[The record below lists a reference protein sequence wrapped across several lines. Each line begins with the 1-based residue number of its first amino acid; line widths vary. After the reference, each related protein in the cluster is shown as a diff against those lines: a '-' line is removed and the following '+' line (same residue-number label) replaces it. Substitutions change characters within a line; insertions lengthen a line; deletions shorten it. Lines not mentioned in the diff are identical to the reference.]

1 MGRFV
6 QSTLKE
12 DSMSKIIIR
21 RYKLQDIVT
30 IVELIDRFL
39 LESRGKNNES
49 NHYKDID
56 MDKDKV
62 YTLLNR
68 QIKNQDFFLNVV
80 IKDDEI
86 VGGLCA
92 FIAEPIFSSQRIAY
106 DQIFY
111 MVPEYSNLRCTLKL
125 FKTYINW
132 AKEREAIECRMCS
145 STKINQQGFT
155 KLCTKMGFEQFEVG
169 FARRF

>member
-1 MGRFV
+1 
-6 QSTLKE
+6 
-12 DSMSKIIIR
+12 MSKIIIR
-21 RYKLQDIVT
+21 RYKKSDVS
-30 IVELIDRFL
+30 VLIDLIERFL
-39 LESRGKNNES
+39 LEARGKAEES

-56 MDKDKV
+56 MDKEKV

-68 QIKNQDFFLNVV
+68 QITNKDFFLNVV
-80 IKDDEI
+80 TKDDEI

-92 FIAEPIFSSQRIAY
+92 YIAEPIFSSKKIAY

-111 MVPEYSNLRCTLKL
+111 MVPEYSNLRCTIKL

-132 AKEREAIECRMCS
+132 AERQGAIECRMCS